1 MAMVKSFVLLLTAF
15 FLASCTCGTPET
27 IQLNE
32 LEERCGSL
40 PCGVAV
46 VSGSASIA
54 TTFHAGE
61 HGIRL
66 EKNSVMRIDS
76 DPTKS
81 TPLLAEAELRVIF
94 HCDEKTSFDVVLGS
108 EDAMGPTQVTLM
120 GTPLTA
126 SGTAEFPVASFVIPG
141 PNNQVLVRPQL
152 RFLQFTTIGPG
163 GCTLDDIWV
172 LVEHLCQG

>member
-1 MAMVKSFVLLLTAF
+1 MVKSFF
-15 FLASCTCGTPET
+15 FLFTMSFLAACTCGTPET

-32 LEERCGSL
+32 LEEHCGSL
-40 PCGVAV
+40 PCGVKL
-46 VSGSASIA
+46 VSGNASIV

-61 HGIRL
+61 QGIRL

-76 DPTKS
+76 DATKS
-81 TPLLAEAELRVIF
+81 TPLLAEAQLRVLF

-108 EDAMGPTQVTLM
+108 QDASGPTEVTLTGM
-120 GTPLTA
+120 PSPASDTDELPLATF
-126 SGTAEFPVASFVIPG
+126 EIPG

-172 LVEHLCQG
+172 MVEHLCQG